1 MGERF
6 AEGVILNLEATWEE
20 SDIKTPMIGLLSMG
34 SDPTSAIEGLAKRN
48 NIECRAISM
57 GQGQEDR
64 AIDELQKACKHGTWI
79 FLQNVHLMET
89 WNKIF
94 ERKLEEF

>member
-20 SDIKTPMIGLLSMG
+20 SDFKTPMIGLLSMG
-34 SDPTSAIEGLAKRN
+34 SDPTSAIEGLAKRH

-57 GQGQEDR
+57 GQGQEIHARRLLQQCSTGVSARFSMRRSVFLIIYLKWIDFR
-64 AIDELQKACKHGTWI
+64 AD
-79 FLQNVHLMET
+79 
-89 WNKIF
+89 
-94 ERKLEEF
+94 